1 MKIAI
6 KSVLVMMT
14 ILLVS
19 CEDPISVDLNDA
31 APRLVVEA
39 SLDWEKGTSGNE
51 QTIKLTT
58 STPYFDTEIVND
70 VLGATVRVTN
80 TNTQQIFVFQ
90 DLNNGLYTTSS
101 FVPIL
106 NDSYQL
112 EVIYDGET
120 YSATET
126 LTPVTE
132 ILEVSQSLE
141 GGFDDEILDVNIF
154 FMDPEDEENYYLM
167 RFIEEGDQFPVLETQ
182 SDEFSNGNL
191 IDEFFEKDGDTG
203 TQEEEF
209 VVGDTVTISLYGI
222 SERYFNYIDLLIEQ
236 YDSGGDPFSTT
247 PSRVKGNCIN
257 TSNPDNYAFGYF
269 RLTEV
274 DVVSYTFE

>member
-106 NDSYQL
+106 NNSYQL

-154 FMDPEDEENYYLM
+154 FMDPEEEENYYLM

-222 SERYFNYIDLLIEQ
+222 SERYFNYMNLLIEQ
-236 YDSGGDPFSTT
+236 YDSGGDPFSAT

-257 TSNPDNYAFGYF
+257 TSSPDNYAFGYF

>member
-6 KSVLVMMT
+6 KSVLVMIT

-106 NDSYQL
+106 NNSYQL

-154 FMDPEDEENYYLM
+154 FMDPEEEENYYLM

-222 SERYFNYIDLLIEQ
+222 SERYFNYMNLLIEQ
-236 YDSGGDPFSTT
+236 YDSGGDPFSAT

-257 TSNPDNYAFGYF
+257 TSSPDNYAFGYF